1 MTIQQSSKARCAIYA
16 RCSTILNQD
25 PMNQLVALRR
35 IAEARGL
42 EIYNEYVDHGISGSK
57 GKEARPALNQMVEDA
72 KAKKFD
78 HLLVY
83 SIDRLSRNVRN
94 FLNLMFELK
103 GFNVNLISIREQ
115 MDLESPIG
123 IATLTILGAV
133 AELEKNQI
141 SERIKIALAS
151 KKFMAQKNQT
161 DWKCGRPIKIT
172 NEIHQ
177 QIVELRNSGKSV
189 RGISKILNISKS
201 SVERVFRREASKTY
215 LKSSSTQKSEAH
227 SNSLDFEDNQ
237 NDLSRTDLTM
247 SRK

>member
-1 MTIQQSSKARCAIYA
+1 MELKNHSKEKCAIYA

-25 PMNQLVALRR
+25 PMNQLVALRQ
-35 IAEARGL
+35 IAEARGF

-57 GKEARPALNQMVEDA
+57 GKEARPALNQMIEDA
-72 KAKKFD
+72 KAKKFN

-103 GFNVNLISIREQ
+103 GYKVNLISIREH

-123 IATLTILGAV
+123 LATLTILGAV

-151 KKFMAQKNQT
+151 KKFMAQKNNT

-172 NEIHQ
+172 NELHEK
-177 QIVELRNSGKSV
+177 IVELRAEGKSV
-189 RGISKILNISKS
+189 RGISRILNISKS
-201 SVERVFRREASKTY
+201 SVERVFRKESSKTC
-215 LKSSSTQKSEAH
+215 LKSTYKVKSGSH
-227 SNSLDFEDNQ
+227 SKSLDFEDSQ
-237 NDLSRTDLTM
+237 NDLTRTDLTT